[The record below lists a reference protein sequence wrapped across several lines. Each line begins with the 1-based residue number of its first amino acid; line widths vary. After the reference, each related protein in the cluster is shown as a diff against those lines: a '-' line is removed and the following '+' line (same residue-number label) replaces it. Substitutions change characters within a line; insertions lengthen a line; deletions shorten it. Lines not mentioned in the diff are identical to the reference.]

1 MVNQH
6 SNLAI
11 EVSGLRKKYGQQHV
25 LRGIDFSVEPGAIFG
40 MLGPNGAGKT
50 TTVKILSTLASPDS
64 GRIRVA
70 GADPVSNP
78 KAVRSAIGVTG
89 QFSAIDDLLTGE
101 ENLRLMADLHHL
113 DRSTARTRISDL
125 LERFDLTS
133 AAKKKPSS
141 YSGGMRRRL
150 DVAMGLMGSP
160 QIIFLDEPTTG
171 VDPRGR
177 KTMWDIVR
185 NLAEDGITVFLTTQY
200 LEEADELAD
209 HIALLDDGHIVAEG
223 TPEELKASIP
233 GGHIELRFNT
243 QSDLTI
249 AENTLRGSERFDSEI
264 ALRVSGGNDITHLR
278 GILQKLDEASVPVA
292 NLSIHSPDLDD
303 VFLELT
309 SQPNQTK
316 RALA

>member
-1 MVNQH
+1 MNQH